1 MKNSILAYLGVLAL
15 LFSSCAT
22 TEEIWI
28 NKDGSIH
35 VEVHN
40 DMSAFMGLLS
50 PEDLAGG
57 SKTNPDSPLYED
69 EQNPKSDSA
78 KKFSEGMTKLFEQE
92 RVDTTIDFLGVFQ
105 EEMESRGVSSE
116 EDMWQLMLEEE
127 SSSHTLEEKKELI
140 QFFKGM
146 LKTKMR
152 LQFDRETG
160 KYIISMVRDY
170 ANADEIEQNM
180 NFMEFISTLSGTM
193 DNRDP
198 EDLEMARM
206 MVGNAPSYSL
216 TKKEF
221 HLNQQGANYDDVD
234 QETMQQMKMM
244 SAFMGGTSH
253 KYIIHVPKKVKK
265 INVPGAVIKGNTV
278 TFSAPATQFGE
289 EQADFEVKIKYK

>member
-1 MKNSILAYLGVLAL
+1 MKNTILACLGILAL

-40 DMSAFMGLLS
+40 DMSAFLGLLS

-57 SKTNPDSPLYED
+57 KKTNPDSPLYED
-69 EQNPKSDSA
+69 EENPKSESA
-78 KKFSEGMTKLFEQE
+78 KKFSEGMAKLFEQE

-105 EEMESRGVSSE
+105 EEMESRGISSE
-116 EDMWQLMLEEE
+116 EDMWQVMLEEE
-127 SSSHTLEEKKELI
+127 SEGRTLEERKEVVE
-140 QFFKGM
+140 FFKGV

-152 LQFDRETG
+152 MQFDREAGT
-160 KYIISMVRDY
+160 YLISMIRDY
-170 ANADEIEQNM
+170 ANAEEIEQNM
-180 NFMEFISTLSGTM
+180 NFVEFISTMSGTM
-193 DNRDP
+193 ENRDP
-198 EDLEMARM
+198 KDIEMARM
-206 MVGNAPSYSL
+206 MMGNAPAYSL

-221 HLNQQGANYDDVD
+221 HLTRKGSDYAEAD

-244 SAFMGGTSH
+244 SAFMGGMNH

-265 INVPGAVIKGNTV
+265 INIPGAVIKGNTV
-278 TFSAPATQFGE
+278 TFSAPSSQIGE
-289 EQADFEVKIKYK
+289 EQADFNVKIKYK

>member
-40 DMSAFMGLLS
+40 DMSAFLGLLS

-57 SKTNPDSPLYED
+57 KKTDPDSPLYDD
-69 EQNPKSDSA
+69 EQNPKTESA

-92 RVDTTIDFLGVFQ
+92 KVDTTIDFLGVFQ
-105 EEMESRGVSSE
+105 EEMESRGVSSAE
-116 EDMWQLMLEEE
+116 EMWQLMLEEE
-127 SSSHTLEEKKELI
+127 AGNRSVEERKEI
-140 QFFKGM
+140 IHFFQGM

-152 LQFDRETG
+152 LQFDKGAGT
-160 KYIISMVRDY
+160 YIISMVRDY
-170 ANADEIEQNM
+170 ANAEEIEQNM
-180 NFMEFISTLSGTM
+180 NFVEFFSTLSGTM
-193 DNRDP
+193 ENRDP

-206 MVGNAPSYSL
+206 MMGNAPAYSL
-216 TKKEF
+216 NKREF
-221 HLNQQGANYDDVD
+221 IVSRKGSNYEGVD

-244 SAFMGGTSH
+244 SAFMGGMNH

-265 INVPGAVIKGNTV
+265 VNVPGAIIKGNTV
-278 TFSAPATQFGE
+278 TFSAPTSQIGE
-289 EQADFEVKIKYK
+289 EQTDFNAKIKYK